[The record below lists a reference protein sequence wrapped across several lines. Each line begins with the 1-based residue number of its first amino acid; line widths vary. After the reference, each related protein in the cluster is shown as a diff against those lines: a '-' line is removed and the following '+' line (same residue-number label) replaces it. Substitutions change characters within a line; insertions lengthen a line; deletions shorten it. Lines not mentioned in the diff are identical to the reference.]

1 MLVRLRQH
9 VEQLLN
15 LLELLWYDLND
26 LLNLLELLGYDLD
39 DLLNLLEL
47 LWYEMKRLLYGRL
60 ESLLR
65 SVRAKG
71 AAN

>member
-1 MLVRLRQH
+1 VRLRQH

-15 LLELLWYDLND
+15 LLELMRD
-26 LLNLLELLGYDLD
+26 DLD
-39 DLLNLLEL
+39 ELLNLLEL

-71 AAN
+71 TAN